1 MNRSLKD
8 VDSYI
13 AAAPVEAQGKLRE
26 VRSAIRRVAPDARES
41 ISYGMPCYSYKGPL
55 AWFGLHSAHIG
66 LYIRPPV
73 MAEHRRELEGYVT
86 TKSAVHLPLD
96 RKVPVQLIKKLVKAR
111 MLIDEK
117 ER

>member
-13 AAAPVEAQGKLRE
+13 AAAPEEARGKLRE
-26 VRSAIRRVAPDARES
+26 IRSAIRQVVPDARES
-41 ISYGMPCYSYKGPL
+41 ISYGMPCYSYGGPL
-55 AWFGLHSAHIG
+55 AWFGLHSEHIG

-73 MAEHRRELEGYVT
+73 VAEHRRELKGYVT

-96 RKVPVQLIKKLVKAR
+96 RKIPVHLIKKLVKAR
-111 MLIDEK
+111 MLIDGE